1 VSILRK
7 IFESWLKIII
17 LELIILAVVTELA
30 AKYIFLM
37 LAVIMA
43 SLIVGATYLLLKKG
57 SVNSNDI

>member
-1 VSILRK
+1 MRK